1 MGVAVPSTL
10 TACCSAGSVE
20 ELVADMLMHRAA
32 KGIRRMAAADVR
44 ETLVQGEAAGRNM
57 AVPVNWR
64 VMGVE
69 DVLEKLGAAMMQ
81 DRLASALPGQNA
93 LDNVGRMAAAVF
105 RYSRADTI
113 FIILALPRH

>member
-32 KGIRRMAAADVR
+32 KGVRRMAAADVR

-69 DVLEKLGAAMMQ
+69 DVPEKLGAAMMQ

-93 LDNVGRMAAAVF
+93 LPCPCAQ
-105 RYSRADTI
+105 
-113 FIILALPRH
+113 